1 MHDGKE
7 KGGERYFRCPPGH
20 GCYVLLTEV
29 ELQARDDKIPRD
41 NDDEA
46 PFNVD
51 ESLVNLVGMAP
62 AKQHLKSL
70 RNRLEVG
77 RKREVYG
84 VKDSKP
90 MHTLLLGSLGMA
102 FQDFTEIFAGIL
114 KEAQALPLRQVHSV
128 SRKDLVG
135 ANTEATNKAADEAM
149 IKATGGVLLILDASS
164 LVSGGR
170 SGDREDYYGTM
181 ALAKILGVLDKPE
194 GGTPPFVLVLGVKR
208 DSIQALLQGVPA
220 LSTQAPNQIE
230 LPEYSSLETAMLLRQ
245 AVVTA
250 KFELAPSLTDSHLME
265 LLSTHLSRAAVDKRG
280 MELVKRLTE
289 EAINRQT
296 DRVFQMKT
304 VSKES
309 LLELKAVDF
318 EEGPVEGMQPTAQ
331 ILARLD
337 EVVGLAGVK
346 THVRCLIAQLQLDT
360 QRRQAGLPSG
370 ATRSTTLHMIFS
382 GNPGTGKTTVAR
394 IISEVLQSMGIL
406 RCGHCVETDRADLVA
421 GYVGQTALK
430 VHEVVQRALG
440 GVLFVDE
447 AYALVKDDKD
457 QFGKEALDTL
467 MKLVED
473 YRDDLVVVLA
483 GYPKEM
489 DQMIAHNPGVRSRF
503 PTNIPFDDYT
513 VPELMQIANIILDKS
528 QMQLGPGAREAL
540 EVSVE
545 DRRAGGEG
553 PRKGRVGS
561 EASSGHR
568 CG

>member
-1 MHDGKE
+1 M
-7 KGGERYFRCPPGH
+7 
-20 GCYVLLTEV
+20 
-29 ELQARDDKIPRD
+29 
-41 NDDEA
+41 
-46 PFNVD
+46 
-51 ESLVNLVGMAP
+51 
-62 AKQHLKSL
+62 
-70 RNRLEVG
+70 
-77 RKREVYG
+77 
-84 VKDSKP
+84 
-90 MHTLLLGSLGMA
+90 
-102 FQDFTEIFAGIL
+102 
-114 KEAQALPLRQVHSV
+114 
-128 SRKDLVG
+128 
-135 ANTEATNKAADEAM
+135 
-149 IKATGGVLLILDASS
+149 
-164 LVSGGR
+164 
-170 SGDREDYYGTM
+170 
-181 ALAKILGVLDKPE
+181 
-194 GGTPPFVLVLGVKR
+194 
-208 DSIQALLQGVPA
+208 
-220 LSTQAPNQIE
+220 
-230 LPEYSSLETAMLLRQ
+230 
-245 AVVTA
+245 
-250 KFELAPSLTDSHLME
+250 
-265 LLSTHLSRAAVDKRG
+265 
-280 MELVKRLTE
+280 
-289 EAINRQT
+289 
-296 DRVFQMKT
+296 
-304 VSKES
+304 
-309 LLELKAVDF
+309 
-318 EEGPVEGMQPTAQ
+318 
-331 ILARLD
+331 
-337 EVVGLAGVK
+337 
-346 THVRCLIAQLQLDT
+346 
-360 QRRQAGLPSG
+360 
-370 ATRSTTLHMIFS
+370 
-382 GNPGTGKTTVAR
+382 AR